1 MTTITRMSKTRKTS
15 SARRISEGPIILFSR
30 GKVLRSIPEYYRS
43 LFEPYVWQGRCERTP
58 VRGFVPPSLPVETLA
73 ATSSSSSSPGSWVA
87 KLASQTDIRRR
98 ACTVSPRRGWQ
109 AEGEKAVGPGRGWA
123 AFVDR
128 IRPLAPA
135 WQRLGH
141 SGLIIVIISSL
152 SSVNPLSAL
161 LLRAPRYRND
171 TDSNWPETCTAIL
184 SRRWKII
191 STDAFD
197 GSTRFDDDASTTLV
211 YIQINR
217 VE

>member
-1 MTTITRMSKTRKTS
+1 MTTITRMSKTRKTW

-58 VRGFVPPSLPVETLA
+58 VRGFVPPSLLKP
-73 ATSSSSSSPGSWVA
+73 SPQPPPPPPFPGSWVV

-109 AEGEKAVGPGRGWA
+109 AEGEKTVGPGRGWA

-128 IRPLAPA
+128 IRPLATA
-135 WQRLGH
+135 WQRLRH

-152 SSVNPLSAL
+152 SSANPRPPLP
-161 LLRAPRYRND
+161 RAPRYRND
-171 TDSNWPETCTAIL
+171 TDSNWPETAL
-184 SRRWKII
+184 RSSR
-191 STDAFD
+191 D
-197 GSTRFDDDASTTLV
+197 GGK
-211 YIQINR
+211 
-217 VE
+217 